1 MLRNG
6 TSPITLQVTS
16 SSIIHR
22 TLTALCLGQQDITR
36 GKNGF
41 CKVNWILSIK
51 LAVTLITILWCET
64 AAQESNTARERD
76 DEVNPQT
83 KM

>member
-1 MLRNG
+1 MLRNC

-16 SSIIHR
+16 SSIIHM

-41 CKVNWILSIK
+41 CKVNWILSVK

-76 DEVNPQT
+76 DEINPQT
-83 KM
+83 KT